1 MNMVDVAAGCP
12 GWLVDILF
20 DPQTAGGLFISLAPE
35 QAEELVKKM
44 RDRGME
50 DATIVGEV
58 LAEPKGRILLA

>member
-1 MNMVDVAAGCP
+1 
-12 GWLVDILF
+12 VDILF

-35 QAEELVKKM
+35 RAEELVKKM
-44 RDRGME
+44 RDRGLE